1 MIQTPQFLDPYGLE
15 IVKVTDVEK
24 LPGVKNCGLIAK
36 MDVTTSPFV
45 LAEPTIAF
53 MIRGPVNIVVLAV

>member
-1 MIQTPQFLDPYGLE
+1 M
-15 IVKVTDVEK
+15 KVTDVEK